1 MPTKEPQK
9 PSAKDAVKL
18 GKDGKPIK
26 DAKAAAKEAQEAK
39 TKKAGPSH
47 PSRIWV
53 QVLTGANKDVMD
65 TEWRRLLKE
74 APALL
79 RSRKPYLSPWRS
91 NFRLLTGPFD
101 SESDAQDF
109 VTKLKKEGVSSFQ
122 WTSPA
127 GQAVDTLSLK

>member
-1 MPTKEPQK
+1 
-9 PSAKDAVKL
+9 
-18 GKDGKPIK
+18 
-26 DAKAAAKEAQEAK
+26 
-39 TKKAGPSH
+39 
-47 PSRIWV
+47 V

-91 NFRLLTGPFD
+91 NFRLLTGPFA
-101 SESDAQDF
+101 SEAEAQDF
-109 VTKLKKEGVSSFQ
+109 VTKLKKDGVSSYQ

-127 GQAVDTLSLK
+127 GQPVDTLSLK